1 MARRLSW
8 TDEKEG
14 EYLTEI
20 SKEDELEIVRLYDIE
35 KYTLRRIA
43 KIFDTDHH
51 KISRVLT
58 KHNVEISSDDRVI
71 TPRKGYKKK
80 PFTEEHRKNI
90 GLASKGRK
98 TNLGKKMSKSSL
110 YKNMQKHLKYHVEL
124 EFLQQFDDI
133 DKLKML
139 NRIIRN
145 SRLPEKFSHDD
156 YKNYIKK
163 FYYDKKFNRTYQNWI
178 DEGKKLYAKPSIDH
192 IIPVS
197 KGGTWELENLQIIP
211 WCINRAKY
219 NFMPEEWDY
228 IRNKYLSKEGEF
240 NY

>member
-1 MARRLSW
+1 M
-8 TDEKEG
+8 
-14 EYLTEI
+14 TEI

-43 KIFDTDHH
+43 KIFGTDHH
-51 KISRVLT
+51 KISRVLI

-80 PFTEEHRKNI
+80 LFTEEHRKNI

-98 TNLGKKMSKSSL
+98 TNLGKKMPKISL
-110 YKNMQKHLKYHVEL
+110 YKNMVAHLHREISL
-124 EFLQQFDDI
+124 NFLLSFEDI
-133 DKLKML
+133 EKLKCL
-139 NRIIRN
+139 TAIINKDRVSKN
-145 SRLPEKFSHDD
+145 FNDEQ
-156 YKNYIKK
+156 YKNFISH
-163 FYYDKKFNRTYQNWI
+163 FYYDEMFNKTYQDWI
-178 DEGKKLYAKPSIDH
+178 NEDKQQFAKPSLDH
-192 IIPVS
+192 KVPLS